1 MERLFQINWP
11 ALVEEAKQRRKG
23 LKLTQKRLATLAGVS
38 TPTISRFESGKED
51 IQLSTV
57 QSILTVLGMTD
68 PRVLVF
74 PEPTEYYD
82 PNRMAIV
89 FTGKDRDH
97 LISCAISR
105 EALEDHFNADNKDPL
120 KVFAANRERIEHK
133 IRKKYLA
140 GQVEAD
146 GSVLV
151 KSGDF

>member
-57 QSILTVLGMTD
+57 RSILTVLGMTD
-68 PRVLVF
+68 PRALVF
-74 PEPTEYYD
+74 PEPNEDYD
-82 PNRMAIV
+82 RSRMVIV
-89 FTGKDRDH
+89 FAGKDGDQR
-97 LISCAISR
+97 ISCAISW
-105 EALEDHFNADNKDPL
+105 EALADHFDADSKDPL
-120 KVFAANRERIEHK
+120 KAFAANRGRIEQK
-133 IRKKYLA
+133 IRQKYLA

-146 GSVLV
+146 GSILV
-151 KSGDF
+151 KSEDF